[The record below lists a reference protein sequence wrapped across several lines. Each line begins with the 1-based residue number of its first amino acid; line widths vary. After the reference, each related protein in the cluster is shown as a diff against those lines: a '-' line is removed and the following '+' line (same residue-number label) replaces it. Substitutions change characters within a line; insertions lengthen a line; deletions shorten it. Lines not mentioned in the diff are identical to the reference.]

1 MVIGICGKIASGKTE
16 VMKIFVKRG
25 FYPIYADKI
34 VHGLYKRGGKCSKKI
49 ASVFGKEFLKKDGS
63 VDRVKLRDVVFTDS
77 RKLKIIN
84 RIVHPVVY
92 SEITKVLKRVMKR
105 KQKIAIESAYFAK
118 EFVQKFVDK
127 IIWIERPKEEIIGVL
142 VKKRGFSKKMAENAF
157 GLIDKPFKVD
167 YVLKNYGSLAGLA
180 GAVSIFSS
188 RISLSIV
195 S

>member
-1 MVIGICGKIASGKTE
+1 M
-16 VMKIFVKRG
+16 
-25 FYPIYADKI
+25 D
-34 VHGLYKRGGKCSKKI
+34 
-49 ASVFGKEFLKKDGS
+49 
-63 VDRVKLRDVVFTDS
+63 
-77 RKLKIIN
+77 
-84 RIVHPVVY
+84 
-92 SEITKVLKRVMKR
+92 
-105 KQKIAIESAYFAK
+105 
-118 EFVQKFVDK
+118 
-127 IIWIERPKEEIIGVL
+127 ERPKEEIIGVL